1 MGLEYANEVGLYEK
15 KTSSA
20 FEVNEKQLS
29 LPRCLLVGSRP
40 LKPLT
45 YGKVR

>member
-1 MGLEYANEVGLYEK
+1 MFEVLFLTEAMK

-29 LPRCLLVGSRP
+29 LSRCLLVGSRP

>member
-1 MGLEYANEVGLYEK
+1 MLILFEAMK
-15 KTSSA
+15 KAASS
-20 FEVNEKQLS
+20 FDINKKQLS
-29 LPRCLLVGSRP
+29 LSRYPLVGNRP